1 MRDDVEAICR
11 EVRALSAA
19 HDVVITAGG
28 LGEPQSL
35 MLCRLQAAL
44 HAWARVCQRF
54 AGGAWAAHVVPSTGL
69 DTPAWATLRLQALH

>member
-28 LGEPQSL
+28 LGEAQTL
-35 MLCRLQAAL
+35 VLCRLPPPYVEQRAASSSL
-44 HAWARVCQRF
+44 
-54 AGGAWAAHVVPSTGL
+54 GGRRRLAA
-69 DTPAWATLRLQALH
+69 A